1 MASAKVKNLD
11 IQNLYLLNPA
21 AKFVLA
27 ALAIA
32 GVLAV
37 GYAAVFR
44 EQLETLSTQEE
55 REAELKETYTKKSI
69 EAASLD
75 NLKAELASIR
85 SSFDILLKQLPTDA
99 EIPTLI
105 QELHQAG
112 SANGLRLDSVIPQV
126 PVNDGPIQKLPYEI
140 SITGK
145 YNQIN
150 QFARDVGGLSRII
163 TLESLKVSN
172 VSDGKN
178 SKDIKNDTLILRA
191 IATTYKARPADEV
204 AAELATQQSQ
214 AQGNSEN
221 GQANSEQ
228 K

>member
-27 ALAIA
+27 ALAVA

-37 GYAAVFR
+37 GYGVVFR
-44 EQLETLSTQEE
+44 DQLETLSTQEAK
-55 REAELKETYTKKSI
+55 EAELKETYTKKSI

-75 NLKAELASIR
+75 NLKAELTS
-85 SSFDILLKQLPTDA
+85 TDA

-112 SANGLRLDSVIPQV
+112 SANGLRLDSVVPQV

-163 TLESLKVSN
+163 TLESLKISH

-178 SKDIKNDTLILRA
+178 SKDSKNDTLTLRA

-204 AAELATQQSQ
+204 AAELAAQQSQ
-214 AQGNSEN
+214 AQGDSEN

>member
-112 SANGLRLDSVIPQV
+112 SANGLRLDSVVPQV
-126 PVNDGPIQKLPYEI
+126 PVKFK
-140 SITGK
+140 S
-145 YNQIN
+145 
-150 QFARDVGGLSRII
+150 
-163 TLESLKVSN
+163 
-172 VSDGKN
+172 
-178 SKDIKNDTLILRA
+178 
-191 IATTYKARPADEV
+191 
-204 AAELATQQSQ
+204 
-214 AQGNSEN
+214 
-221 GQANSEQ
+221 
-228 K
+228 

>member
-27 ALAIA
+27 ALAVA

-37 GYAAVFR
+37 GYGIVFR
-44 EQLETLSTQEE
+44 DQLETLSTQEAK
-55 REAELKETYTKKSI
+55 EAELKETYTKKSI

-112 SANGLRLDSVIPQV
+112 SANGLRLDSVVPQV

-163 TLESLKVSN
+163 TLESLKISH

-178 SKDIKNDTLILRA
+178 SKDSKNDILTLKA

-204 AAELATQQSQ
+204 AAELAAQQSQ
-214 AQGNSEN
+214 VQGDSEN

>member
-112 SANGLRLDSVIPQV
+112 SANGLRLDSVVPQV

-163 TLESLKVSN
+163 TLESLKISH

-178 SKDIKNDTLILRA
+178 SKDSKNDTLTLRA

-204 AAELATQQSQ
+204 AAELAAQQSQ
-214 AQGNSEN
+214 AQGDSEN

>member
-1 MASAKVKNLD
+1 MD

-112 SANGLRLDSVIPQV
+112 SANGLRLDSVVPQV

-163 TLESLKVSN
+163 TLESLKISH

>member
-1 MASAKVKNLD
+1 MASAKLKNLD

-112 SANGLRLDSVIPQV
+112 SANGLRLDSVVPQV

-163 TLESLKVSN
+163 TLESLKVSH